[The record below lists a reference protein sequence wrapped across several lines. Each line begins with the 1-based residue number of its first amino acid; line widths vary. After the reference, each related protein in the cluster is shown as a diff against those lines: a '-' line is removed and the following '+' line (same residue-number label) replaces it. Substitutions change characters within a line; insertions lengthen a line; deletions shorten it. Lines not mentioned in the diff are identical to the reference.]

1 MTTDNT
7 THGQLSTQA
16 FWSQPASKRA
26 ETFARLRSEAPVSF
40 QPPPDFGTPPSTRGF
55 WAVTT
60 ADLVTHV
67 SRTPETFCSG
77 QGVNMEELPVEFLE
91 AGASFLVMDAPRHTA
106 IRGIVS
112 RAFTPRRIAE
122 LDEAINARAGEI
134 VREFVAAGGGDAVV
148 DFARELP
155 LWTIST
161 MMGIPGEMQDAMYD
175 AAETMTRY
183 VDPSLLPEGQN
194 GAALAM
200 EAATTLHGMA
210 TQLAAERRSSP
221 GDDLISALAQSDV
234 EGGLDDQM
242 IGSIFLLFAVA
253 GNDTTRNSTSH
264 GLKLLADHP
273 DQWRAVKA
281 DPDRLI
287 NPMVEEIVR
296 YATPVI
302 QFRRTATRD
311 VELGGQRIA
320 EGDMVVIFY
329 ESANK
334 DESVFE
340 NAATFDVTRDP
351 NPHVGFGGGG
361 PHFCLGANLARAQ
374 LRDLFRHLVEADVDI
389 EAGEPTYLASHFI
402 HGIVDMPVSV

>member
-1 MTTDNT
+1 MPTDNT
-7 THGQLSTQA
+7 THGKLSTKA

-26 ETFARLRSEAPVSF
+26 ETFARLRREAPVSF
-40 QPPPDFGTPPSTRGF
+40 QPPPDFGTPPSTRGY

-77 QGVNMEELPVEFLE
+77 KGVNFEDMPIELLE
-91 AGASFLVMDAPRHTA
+91 AGSAFLVMDAPRHTA

-122 LDEAINARAGEI
+122 LDVAINARAAEV

-148 DFARELP
+148 DFARKLP

-175 AAETMTRY
+175 AAEVMTAY
-183 VDPSLLPEGQN
+183 VDPSLVPEGQD
-194 GAALAM
+194 GTAMSM
-200 EAATTLHGMA
+200 EAAMTLHGMA
-210 TQLAAERRSSP
+210 TQLAAERRANP
-221 GDDLISALAQSDV
+221 GDDLISALVQSDV
-234 EGGLDDQM
+234 EGGLNDHM

-264 GLKLLADHP
+264 GLKLLSDHP
-273 DQWRAVKA
+273 DQWQAVKA

-302 QFRRTATRD
+302 QFRRTATCD
-311 VELGGQRIA
+311 VELGGQQIA
-320 EGDMVVIFY
+320 EGDMVVLFY

-340 NAATFDVTRDP
+340 NAAAFDVTRDP

-374 LRDLFRHLVEADVDI
+374 IRDLFRHLAAADAHID
-389 EAGEPTYLASHFI
+389 AGEPTYLASHFV
-402 HGIVDMPVSV
+402 HGIVGMPVSV

>member
-1 MTTDNT
+1 MTTTDEIGNEI
-7 THGQLSTQA
+7 STQA
-16 FWSQPASKRA
+16 FWAQPASVRA
-26 ETFARLRSEAPVSF
+26 DTWAQLRAHAPVSF
-40 QPPPDFGTPPSTRGF
+40 QPAADFGTPPSTRGY

-67 SRTPETFCSG
+67 SRNADVFCSG
-77 QGVNMEELPVEFLE
+77 QGVNLEELPPEVLE
-91 AGASFLVMDAPRHTA
+91 TGASFLVMDAPRHTA

-122 LDEAINARAGEI
+122 LDLAINTKSAEI
-134 VREFVAAGGGDAVV
+134 VRDFVAAGGGDAVA

-161 MMGIPGEMQDAMYD
+161 MMGVPDDMRDAMYE
-175 AAETMTRY
+175 AAEVTIQAH
-183 VDPSLLPEGQN
+183 DPDLLPEGQDRV
-194 GAALAM
+194 AVTM
-200 EAATTLHGMA
+200 EAATTLFGIA
-210 TQLAAERRSSP
+210 FQLASERRSNP
-221 GDDLISALAQSDV
+221 GDDLISAIVESDV

-242 IGSIFLLFAVA
+242 IASIFLLFAVA

-264 GLKLLADHP
+264 GLKLLSDHP
-273 DQWRAVKA
+273 DQWQAVKA

-287 NPMVEEIVR
+287 KPMVEEIIR

-311 VELGGQRIA
+311 VELGGRQIS
-320 EGDMVVIFY
+320 EGDKVVMFY

-334 DESVFE
+334 DEAAFE
-340 NAATFDVTRDP
+340 SASTFDVTRDP
-351 NPHVGFGGGG
+351 NRHVGFGGGG

-374 LRDLFRHLVEADVDI
+374 LRDLFTHLAAANVNI
-389 EAGEPTYLASHFI
+389 EAGEPRYLKSHFI
-402 HGIVDMPVSV
+402 NGIVDMPVSV